1 MDKRRHNFPYI
12 KIPSMKL
19 VLFLIKKL
27 FISKNS
33 SLVFR
38 LTNLVTII
46 SLSLGV
52 ASLNIVM
59 SSIDGFESEISKKLS
74 NLNGYSSINHLFE
87 DEIIQNEF
95 DQPFILDKV
104 PYLEKVALLKSKSDS
119 QSIIINAYPI
129 NDFNKI
135 RLFKSFDTNKIK
147 NESIVVGKRLAD
159 NLNLKLGDQVVI
171 FNPKKL
177 ENFSNQNRY
186 DFFTVAHIYNSGIPE
201 FDKRNIFT
209 SLENLQEFYD
219 IENSISGWISIDP
232 NDDIID
238 YPFYQMT
245 IYDKYSSLFEWIN
258 TQKWPILFIFSL
270 IAVVSFFGL
279 LSSLSILFDEK
290 KMDFTILKI
299 CGLSHESISKIF
311 IFQSMILASIGSTI
325 GILLS
330 YVLIQLQNE
339 FKLISIEQNIY
350 FVDYLPMEFNFSNS
364 LLIIIISVILS
375 FIISASSVKRFA
387 YFNPMNVLRS
397 K

>member
-1 MDKRRHNFPYI
+1 
-12 KIPSMKL
+12 MKL

-38 LTNLVTII
+38 LTNFVTII

-52 ASLNIVM
+52 ASLNIVI

-74 NLNGYSSINHLFE
+74 NLSGYSSINHLFE
-87 DEIIQNEF
+87 NEIVQNEY
-95 DQPFILDKV
+95 DQPFISDKI
-104 PYLEKVALLKSKSDS
+104 PYLEKLALLKSKNDS

-129 NDFNKI
+129 NDFNRI
-135 RLFKSFDTNKIK
+135 RLFNSFDVNKIK
-147 NESIVVGKRLAD
+147 NQSIIVGKKLAET
-159 NLNLKLGDQVVI
+159 LNLKLGDQVVI

-177 ENFSNQNRY
+177 RNFSNQNRY
-186 DFFTVAHIYNSGIPE
+186 NFFTIAHIYNSGIPE
-201 FDKRNIFT
+201 FDEKNIFT
-209 SLENLQEFYD
+209 SLENLQKYFS
-219 IENSISGWISIDP
+219 IENYISGWVSIDP
-232 NDDIID
+232 NDDIVD
-238 YPFYQMT
+238 YPFYEMT

-299 CGLSHESISKIF
+299 YGLSNKSISKIF

-330 YVLIQLQNE
+330 YVFIQIQNE

-350 FVDYLPMEFNFSNS
+350 FVDYLPMKFNLSNS
-364 LLIIIISVILS
+364 LLIFIISVILS

-387 YFNPMNVLRS
+387 YFNPMYVLRS

>member
-1 MDKRRHNFPYI
+1 
-12 KIPSMKL
+12 MKL

-38 LTNLVTII
+38 LTNFVTII

-52 ASLNIVM
+52 ASLNIVI

-87 DEIIQNEF
+87 DEIVQNEF
-95 DQPFILDKV
+95 DQLFISDKI
-104 PYLEKVALLKSKSDS
+104 PYLEKIALLKSKNGS
-119 QSIIINAYPI
+119 QSVIINAYPI
-129 NDFNKI
+129 NDINKI
-135 RLFKSFDTNKIK
+135 RLFNSLDANKIK
-147 NESIVVGKRLAD
+147 NESIIIGKKLAE
-159 NLNLKLGDQVVI
+159 NLNLKLGDQAVI

-186 DFFTVAHIYNSGIPE
+186 DFFTIAHIYNSGIQE
-201 FDKRNIFT
+201 FDEKNIFT
-209 SLENLQEFYD
+209 SLESLQKYFSM
-219 IENSISGWISIDP
+219 ENYISGWVSIDP
-232 NDDIID
+232 NDDIVD
-238 YPFYQMT
+238 YPFYEMT

-279 LSSLSILFDEK
+279 LSSLNILFDEK
-290 KMDFTILKI
+290 KMDFTILKVY
-299 CGLSHESISKIF
+299 GLPNKLISKIF
-311 IFQSMILASIGSTI
+311 IFQSMILASIGSII

-330 YVLIQLQNE
+330 YVLIQIQNE

-350 FVDYLPMEFNFSNS
+350 FVDYLPMEFNFSKS
-364 LLIIIISVILS
+364 LLIFIISVILS

-387 YFNPMNVLRS
+387 YFNPMYVLRS

>member
-1 MDKRRHNFPYI
+1 
-12 KIPSMKL
+12 MKL

-38 LTNLVTII
+38 LTNFITII

-52 ASLNIVM
+52 ASLNIVI

-74 NLNGYSSINHLFE
+74 NLSGYSSINHLFE
-87 DEIIQNEF
+87 DEIVQNEF
-95 DQPFILDKV
+95 GQLFISDKI
-104 PYLEKVALLKSKSDS
+104 PYLEKIALLKSKNGS
-119 QSIIINAYPI
+119 QSVIINAYPI
-129 NDFNKI
+129 NDINKI
-135 RLFKSFDTNKIK
+135 RLFNSLDANKIK
-147 NESIVVGKRLAD
+147 NESIIIGKKLAE
-159 NLNLKLGDQVVI
+159 NLNLKLGDQAVI

-186 DFFTVAHIYNSGIPE
+186 DFFTIAHIYNSGIQE
-201 FDKRNIFT
+201 FDEKNIFT
-209 SLENLQEFYD
+209 SLESLQKYFSM
-219 IENSISGWISIDP
+219 ENYISGWVSIDP
-232 NDDIID
+232 NDDIVD
-238 YPFYQMT
+238 YPFYEMT

-279 LSSLSILFDEK
+279 LSSLNILFDEK
-290 KMDFTILKI
+290 KMDFTILKVY
-299 CGLSHESISKIF
+299 GLPNKLISKIF
-311 IFQSMILASIGSTI
+311 IFQSMILASIGSII

-330 YVLIQLQNE
+330 YVLIQIQNE

-350 FVDYLPMEFNFSNS
+350 FVDYLPMEFNFSKS
-364 LLIIIISVILS
+364 LLIFIISVILS

-387 YFNPMNVLRS
+387 YFNPMYVLRS

>member
-1 MDKRRHNFPYI
+1 
-12 KIPSMKL
+12 MKL

-104 PYLEKVALLKSKSDS
+104 PYLEKIALLKSKSDS
-119 QSIIINAYPI
+119 KSIIINAYPI

-171 FNPKKL
+171 FNPKNL
-177 ENFSNQNRY
+177 ENISNQNRY

-201 FDKRNIFT
+201 FEERNIFT
-209 SLENLQEFYD
+209 SLENLQKFYS
-219 IENSISGWISIDP
+219 IENYISGWISIDP
-232 NDDIID
+232 SDDIID
-238 YPFYQMT
+238 YPFYEMT

-299 CGLSHESISKIF
+299 YGLSHKSISKIF
-311 IFQSMILASIGSTI
+311 IFHSMILASIGSTI

-330 YVLIQLQNE
+330 YIIIQLQNE

>member
-1 MDKRRHNFPYI
+1 
-12 KIPSMKL
+12 MKL

-38 LTNLVTII
+38 LTNIVTII
-46 SLSLGV
+46 SLSFGV
-52 ASLNIVM
+52 ASLNIVV

-74 NLNGYSSINHLFE
+74 SLNGYSSINHLFE
-87 DEIIQNEF
+87 DEIIQNDF
-95 DQPFILDKV
+95 DEPFILDKV
-104 PYLEKVALLKSKSDS
+104 PYLEKMALLKSKSDS

-135 RLFKSFDTNKIK
+135 RLLKLFDTNKIK
-147 NESIVVGKRLAD
+147 NESIVIGKRLAE
-159 NLNLKLGDQVVI
+159 NLKLKLGDQVVI

-201 FDKRNIFT
+201 FDERNIFT
-209 SLENLQEFYD
+209 SLENLQKFYG
-219 IENSISGWISIDP
+219 IENYISGWISIDP
-232 NDDIID
+232 SYDIID
-238 YPFYQMT
+238 YPFYEMT

-270 IAVVSFFGL
+270 IAVVAFFGL

-299 CGLSHESISKIF
+299 YGLSYESISKIF

-325 GILLS
+325 GILFS

-375 FIISASSVKRFA
+375 FIISTSSVKRFA
-387 YFNPMNVLRS
+387 YFNPMNVLRN

>member
-1 MDKRRHNFPYI
+1 
-12 KIPSMKL
+12 MKL
-19 VLFLIKKL
+19 ELFLIKKL

-135 RLFKSFDTNKIK
+135 RLFNSFDTNKIK

-186 DFFTVAHIYNSGIPE
+186 DFFTVARIYNSGIPE
-201 FDKRNIFT
+201 FEERNIFT

-219 IENSISGWISIDP
+219 IENSISGWISIDL

-290 KMDFTILKI
+290 KKDFTILKI
-299 CGLSHESISKIF
+299 YGLSHKSISMIF
-311 IFQSMILASIGSTI
+311 IFQSMILASIGSII

-330 YVLIQLQNE
+330 YILIQLQNE

>member
-1 MDKRRHNFPYI
+1 
-12 KIPSMKL
+12 MKL

-27 FISKNS
+27 FTSKNS

-52 ASLNIVM
+52 ASLNIVL

-87 DEIIQNEF
+87 DEIIQKEF

-119 QSIIINAYPI
+119 KSIIINAYPI

-159 NLNLKLGDQVVI
+159 NLNLKLGDQVAI

-186 DFFTVAHIYNSGIPE
+186 DFFTVADIYNSGIPE
-201 FDKRNIFT
+201 FDEKNIFT
-209 SLENLQEFYD
+209 SLENLQKFYN
-219 IENSISGWISIDP
+219 IENYISGWISIDP
-232 NDDIID
+232 SYNIID
-238 YPFYQMT
+238 YPFYEMT

-299 CGLSHESISKIF
+299 YGLSQKSISKIF
-311 IFQSMILASIGSTI
+311 IFQSMILASIGSII

>member
-1 MDKRRHNFPYI
+1 
-12 KIPSMKL
+12 MKL
-19 VLFLIKKL
+19 VLILIKKL

-104 PYLEKVALLKSKSDS
+104 PYLEKIALLKSKSDS
-119 QSIIINAYPI
+119 KSIIINAYPI

-171 FNPKKL
+171 FNPKNL
-177 ENFSNQNRY
+177 ENISNQNRY

-201 FDKRNIFT
+201 FEERNIFT
-209 SLENLQEFYD
+209 SLENLQKFYS
-219 IENSISGWISIDP
+219 IENYISGWISIDP
-232 NDDIID
+232 SDDIID
-238 YPFYQMT
+238 YPFYEMT

-299 CGLSHESISKIF
+299 YGLSHKSISKIF
-311 IFQSMILASIGSTI
+311 IFHSMILASIGSTI

-330 YVLIQLQNE
+330 YVIIQLQNE

>member
-1 MDKRRHNFPYI
+1 
-12 KIPSMKL
+12 MKL

-95 DQPFILDKV
+95 DQPFISDKV
-104 PYLEKVALLKSKSDS
+104 PYLEKIALLKSKNDS

-135 RLFKSFDTNKIK
+135 GLLNSFDTNKIK
-147 NESIVVGKRLAD
+147 NESIVVGKRLAE

-186 DFFTVAHIYNSGIPE
+186 DFFTIVHIYNSGIPE
-201 FDKRNIFT
+201 FDERNIFT
-209 SLENLQEFYD
+209 SLENLQKYYG
-219 IENSISGWISIDP
+219 IENYISGWVSIDP

-299 CGLSHESISKIF
+299 YGLSQKSISKIF
-311 IFQSMILASIGSTI
+311 IFQSMILASIGSII

-330 YVLIQLQNE
+330 YVIIQLQNE
-339 FKLISIEQNIY
+339 FKFISIEQNIY

>member
-1 MDKRRHNFPYI
+1 
-12 KIPSMKL
+12 MKL

-38 LTNLVTII
+38 LTNFITII

-52 ASLNIVM
+52 ASLNIVI

-74 NLNGYSSINHLFE
+74 NLSGYSSINHLFE

-95 DQPFILDKV
+95 NQPFIFDKI
-104 PYLEKVALLKSKSDS
+104 PYLEKVALLKSKNDS
-119 QSIIINAYPI
+119 QSININAYPI

-135 RLFKSFDTNKIK
+135 GLFNSFDSNKIK
-147 NESIVVGKRLAD
+147 NKSIIIGKKLAE
-159 NLNLKLGDQVVI
+159 NLDLKLGDQVVI

-177 ENFSNQNRY
+177 GNFSNQNRY
-186 DFFTVAHIYNSGIPE
+186 DFFIIAHIYNSGITE
-201 FDKRNIFT
+201 FDEKNIFT
-209 SLENLQEFYD
+209 SLENLQKYFSL
-219 IENSISGWISIDP
+219 ENYISGWVSIDP
-232 NDDIID
+232 NDDIVD
-238 YPFYQMT
+238 YPFYEMT
-245 IYDKYSSLFEWIN
+245 IYDKYSSLFDWIN

-299 CGLSHESISKIF
+299 YGLSNKSISKIF

-330 YVLIQLQNE
+330 YVFIQLQNE
-339 FKLISIEQNIY
+339 FKLISIEKNIY
-350 FVDYLPMEFNFSNS
+350 FVDYLPMEFNLSNS
-364 LLIIIISVILS
+364 LLIFVISVILS

-387 YFNPMNVLRS
+387 YFNPMYVLRS

>member
-1 MDKRRHNFPYI
+1 
-12 KIPSMKL
+12 MKL

-27 FISKNS
+27 FTSKNS

-52 ASLNIVM
+52 ASLNIVI

-87 DEIIQNEF
+87 DEIVQNEF
-95 DQPFILDKV
+95 GQLFISDKI
-104 PYLEKVALLKSKSDS
+104 PYLEKIALLKSKNGS
-119 QSIIINAYPI
+119 QSVIINAYPI
-129 NDFNKI
+129 NDINKI
-135 RLFKSFDTNKIK
+135 RLFNSLDANKIK
-147 NESIVVGKRLAD
+147 NESIIIGKKLAE
-159 NLNLKLGDQVVI
+159 NLNLKLGDQAVI

-186 DFFTVAHIYNSGIPE
+186 DFFTIAHIYNSGIQE
-201 FDKRNIFT
+201 FDEKNIFT
-209 SLENLQEFYD
+209 SLESLQKYFSM
-219 IENSISGWISIDP
+219 ENYISGWVSIDP
-232 NDDIID
+232 NDDIVD
-238 YPFYQMT
+238 YPFYEMT

-279 LSSLSILFDEK
+279 LSSLNILFDEK
-290 KMDFTILKI
+290 KMDFTILKVY
-299 CGLSHESISKIF
+299 GLPNKLISKIF
-311 IFQSMILASIGSTI
+311 IFQSMILASIGSI
-325 GILLS
+325 VGILLS
-330 YVLIQLQNE
+330 YVLIQIQNE

-350 FVDYLPMEFNFSNS
+350 FVDYLPMEFNFSKS
-364 LLIIIISVILS
+364 LLIFIISVILS

-387 YFNPMNVLRS
+387 YFNPMYVLRS

>member
-1 MDKRRHNFPYI
+1 
-12 KIPSMKL
+12 MKL

-38 LTNLVTII
+38 LTNFVTII

-52 ASLNIVM
+52 ASLNIVI

-74 NLNGYSSINHLFE
+74 NLSGYSSINHLFE

-95 DQPFILDKV
+95 NQPFIFDKI
-104 PYLEKVALLKSKSDS
+104 PYLEKVALLKSKNDS
-119 QSIIINAYPI
+119 QSININAYPI
-129 NDFNKI
+129 KDFNKI
-135 RLFKSFDTNKIK
+135 GLFNSFDSNKIK
-147 NESIVVGKRLAD
+147 NESIIIGKKLAE
-159 NLNLKLGDQVVI
+159 NLDLKLGDQVVI

-177 ENFSNQNRY
+177 GNFSNQNRY
-186 DFFTVAHIYNSGIPE
+186 DFFIIAHIYNSGITE
-201 FDKRNIFT
+201 FDEKNIFT
-209 SLENLQEFYD
+209 SLENLQKYFSL
-219 IENSISGWISIDP
+219 ENYISGWVSIDP
-232 NDDIID
+232 NDDIVD

-299 CGLSHESISKIF
+299 YGLSNKSISKIF
-311 IFQSMILASIGSTI
+311 IFQSMILASIGSII

-330 YVLIQLQNE
+330 YVFIQLQNE

-350 FVDYLPMEFNFSNS
+350 FVDYLPMEFNLSNS
-364 LLIIIISVILS
+364 LLIFIISVILS

-387 YFNPMNVLRS
+387 YFNPMYVLRS

>member
-1 MDKRRHNFPYI
+1 
-12 KIPSMKL
+12 MKL

-171 FNPKKL
+171 FNPKNL

-186 DFFTVAHIYNSGIPE
+186 DFFTVARIYNSGIPE
-201 FDKRNIFT
+201 FDERNIFT

-290 KMDFTILKI
+290 KKDFTILKI
-299 CGLSHESISKIF
+299 YGLSHKSISMIF
-311 IFQSMILASIGSTI
+311 IFQSMILASIGSII

-330 YVLIQLQNE
+330 YILIQLQNE

>member
-1 MDKRRHNFPYI
+1 
-12 KIPSMKL
+12 MKL

-59 SSIDGFESEISKKLS
+59 SSINGFESEISKKLS

-104 PYLEKVALLKSKSDS
+104 PYLEKLALLKSKSDS
-119 QSIIINAYPI
+119 KSIIINAYPI

-159 NLNLKLGDQVVI
+159 NLNLKLGDQVAI

-186 DFFTVAHIYNSGIPE
+186 DFFTVADIYNSGIPE
-201 FDKRNIFT
+201 FDEKNIFT
-209 SLENLQEFYD
+209 SLENLQKFYN
-219 IENSISGWISIDP
+219 IENYISGWISIDP
-232 NDDIID
+232 SDNIID
-238 YPFYQMT
+238 YPFYEMT

-299 CGLSHESISKIF
+299 YGLSQKSISKIF

-330 YVLIQLQNE
+330 YVIIQLQNE

-375 FIISASSVKRFA
+375 FIISASSVKRLA

>member
-1 MDKRRHNFPYI
+1 
-12 KIPSMKL
+12 MKL

-27 FISKNS
+27 FISRNS
-33 SLVFR
+33 SLVFH

-87 DEIIQNEF
+87 DEIIENEF
-95 DQPFILDKV
+95 DQPFISDKV
-104 PYLEKVALLKSKSDS
+104 PYLEKIALLKSKNDS

-135 RLFKSFDTNKIK
+135 RLFNSFDINKIK
-147 NESIVVGKRLAD
+147 NESIVIGKRLAE

-177 ENFSNQNRY
+177 KNFSNQNRY
-186 DFFTVAHIYNSGIPE
+186 DFFTVAHIYNAGIPE
-201 FDKRNIFT
+201 FEERNIFT
-209 SLENLQEFYD
+209 SLENLQKYYG
-219 IENSISGWISIDP
+219 IENYISGWVSIDP

-325 GILLS
+325 GILFS

-387 YFNPMNVLRS
+387 YFSPMNVLRT

>member
-1 MDKRRHNFPYI
+1 
-12 KIPSMKL
+12 MKL

-95 DQPFILDKV
+95 DQPFIFDKV

-119 QSIIINAYPI
+119 KSIIINAYPI

-159 NLNLKLGDQVVI
+159 NLNLKLGDQLVI
-171 FNPKKL
+171 FNPKNL

-201 FDKRNIFT
+201 FEERNIFT
-209 SLENLQEFYD
+209 SLENLQKYYG
-219 IENSISGWISIDP
+219 IENYISGWVSIDP

-299 CGLSHESISKIF
+299 YGLSHKSISKIF
-311 IFQSMILASIGSTI
+311 IFHSMILASIGLTI

-330 YVLIQLQNE
+330 YVIIQLQNE

-350 FVDYLPMEFNFSNS
+350 FVDYIPMEFNFSNS

>member
-1 MDKRRHNFPYI
+1 
-12 KIPSMKL
+12 MKL

-38 LTNLVTII
+38 LTNFVTII

-52 ASLNIVM
+52 ASLNIVI

-87 DEIIQNEF
+87 DEIVQNEF
-95 DQPFILDKV
+95 GQLFISDKI
-104 PYLEKVALLKSKSDS
+104 PYLEKIALLKSKNGS
-119 QSIIINAYPI
+119 QSVIINAYPI
-129 NDFNKI
+129 NDINKI
-135 RLFKSFDTNKIK
+135 RLFNSLDTNKIK
-147 NESIVVGKRLAD
+147 NESIIIGKKLAE
-159 NLNLKLGDQVVI
+159 NLNLKLGDQAVI

-186 DFFTVAHIYNSGIPE
+186 DFFTIAHIYNSGIQE
-201 FDKRNIFT
+201 FDEKNIFT
-209 SLENLQEFYD
+209 SLESLQKYFSM
-219 IENSISGWISIDP
+219 ENYISGWVSIDP
-232 NDDIID
+232 NDDIVD
-238 YPFYQMT
+238 YPFYEMT

-279 LSSLSILFDEK
+279 LSSLNILFDEK
-290 KMDFTILKI
+290 KMDFTILKVY
-299 CGLSHESISKIF
+299 GLPNKLISKIF
-311 IFQSMILASIGSTI
+311 IFQSMILASIGSII

-330 YVLIQLQNE
+330 YVLIQIQNE

-350 FVDYLPMEFNFSNS
+350 FVDYLPMEFNFSKS
-364 LLIIIISVILS
+364 LLIFIISVILS

-387 YFNPMNVLRS
+387 YFNPMYVLRS

>member
-1 MDKRRHNFPYI
+1 
-12 KIPSMKL
+12 MKL

-38 LTNLVTII
+38 LTNFVTII

-52 ASLNIVM
+52 ASLNIVI

-87 DEIIQNEF
+87 DEIVQNEF
-95 DQPFILDKV
+95 GQLFISDKI
-104 PYLEKVALLKSKSDS
+104 PYLEKIALLKSKNGS
-119 QSIIINAYPI
+119 QSVIINAYPI
-129 NDFNKI
+129 NDINKI
-135 RLFKSFDTNKIK
+135 RLFNSLDANKIK
-147 NESIVVGKRLAD
+147 NESIIIGKKLAE
-159 NLNLKLGDQVVI
+159 NLNLKLGDQAVI

-186 DFFTVAHIYNSGIPE
+186 DFFTIAHIYNSGIQE
-201 FDKRNIFT
+201 FDEKNIFT
-209 SLENLQEFYD
+209 SLESLQKYFSM
-219 IENSISGWISIDP
+219 ENYISGWVSIDP
-232 NDDIID
+232 NDDIVD
-238 YPFYQMT
+238 YPFYEMT

-258 TQKWPILFIFSL
+258 AQKWPILFIFSL

-279 LSSLSILFDEK
+279 LSSLNILFDEK
-290 KMDFTILKI
+290 KMDFTILKVY
-299 CGLSHESISKIF
+299 GLPNKLISKIF
-311 IFQSMILASIGSTI
+311 IFQSMILASIGSI
-325 GILLS
+325 VGILLS
-330 YVLIQLQNE
+330 YVLIQIQNE

-350 FVDYLPMEFNFSNS
+350 FVDYLPMEFNFSKS
-364 LLIIIISVILS
+364 LLIFIISVILS

-387 YFNPMNVLRS
+387 YFNPMYVLRS

>member
-1 MDKRRHNFPYI
+1 
-12 KIPSMKL
+12 MKL

-119 QSIIINAYPI
+119 KSIIINAYPI

-159 NLNLKLGDQVVI
+159 NLNLKLGDQVAI

-201 FDKRNIFT
+201 FDERNIFT
-209 SLENLQEFYD
+209 SLENLQKFYS
-219 IENSISGWISIDP
+219 IENYISGWISIDP
-232 NDDIID
+232 SDNIID
-238 YPFYQMT
+238 YPFYEMT

-299 CGLSHESISKIF
+299 YGLSQKSISKIF

-330 YVLIQLQNE
+330 YVIIQLQNE

>member
-1 MDKRRHNFPYI
+1 
-12 KIPSMKL
+12 MKL

-171 FNPKKL
+171 FNPKNL

-219 IENSISGWISIDP
+219 IENSISGWISVDP

-299 CGLSHESISKIF
+299 YGLSHKSISRIF
-311 IFQSMILASIGSTI
+311 IFQSMILASIGSII

-330 YVLIQLQNE
+330 YVLIQLQNK

-350 FVDYLPMEFNFSNS
+350 FVDYLPMNFNINIS
-364 LLIIIISVILS
+364 LLIILISILLS
-375 FIISASSVKRFA
+375 FIISSISVKRFSQ
-387 YFNPMNVLRS
+387 FSPINVLRD

>member
-1 MDKRRHNFPYI
+1 
-12 KIPSMKL
+12 MKL

-147 NESIVVGKRLAD
+147 NESIVVGKRLAE

-186 DFFTVAHIYNSGIPE
+186 DFFTVADIYNSGIPE
-201 FDKRNIFT
+201 FDERNVFT
-209 SLENLQEFYD
+209 SLENLQKFYS
-219 IENSISGWISIDP
+219 IENYISGWISIDP

-299 CGLSHESISKIF
+299 YGLSQKSISKIF
-311 IFQSMILASIGSTI
+311 IFQSMILASIGSII

-330 YVLIQLQNE
+330 YILIQLQNE

-364 LLIIIISVILS
+364 LLIIIISVMLS

>member
-1 MDKRRHNFPYI
+1 
-12 KIPSMKL
+12 MKL

-38 LTNLVTII
+38 LTNFVTII

-52 ASLNIVM
+52 ASLNIVI

-87 DEIIQNEF
+87 DEIVQNEF
-95 DQPFILDKV
+95 GQLFISDKI
-104 PYLEKVALLKSKSDS
+104 PYLEKIALLKSKNGS
-119 QSIIINAYPI
+119 QSVIINAYPI
-129 NDFNKI
+129 NDINKI
-135 RLFKSFDTNKIK
+135 RLFNSLDANKIK
-147 NESIVVGKRLAD
+147 NESIIIGKKLAE
-159 NLNLKLGDQVVI
+159 NLNLKLGDQAVI

-186 DFFTVAHIYNSGIPE
+186 DFFTIAHIYNSGIQE
-201 FDKRNIFT
+201 FDEKNIFT
-209 SLENLQEFYD
+209 SLESLQKYFSM
-219 IENSISGWISIDP
+219 ENYISGWVSIDP
-232 NDDIID
+232 NDDIVD
-238 YPFYQMT
+238 YPFYEMT

-279 LSSLSILFDEK
+279 LSSLNILFDEK
-290 KMDFTILKI
+290 KMDFTILKVY
-299 CGLSHESISKIF
+299 GLPNKLISKIF
-311 IFQSMILASIGSTI
+311 IFQSMILASIGSI
-325 GILLS
+325 VGILLS
-330 YVLIQLQNE
+330 YVLIQIQNE

-350 FVDYLPMEFNFSNS
+350 FVDYLPMEFNFSKS
-364 LLIIIISVILS
+364 LLIFIISVILS

-387 YFNPMNVLRS
+387 YFNPMYVLRS

>member
-1 MDKRRHNFPYI
+1 
-12 KIPSMKL
+12 MKL

-119 QSIIINAYPI
+119 QSIVINAYPI

-171 FNPKKL
+171 FNPKNL

-186 DFFTVAHIYNSGIPE
+186 DFFTVARIYNSGIPE
-201 FDKRNIFT
+201 FDERNIFT

-219 IENSISGWISIDP
+219 IENSISGWISIDL

-299 CGLSHESISKIF
+299 YGLSQKSISKIF

-330 YVLIQLQNE
+330 YILIQLQNE

-350 FVDYLPMEFNFSNS
+350 FVDYLPMKFNFSNS

-387 YFNPMNVLRS
+387 YFNSMYVLRS

>member
-1 MDKRRHNFPYI
+1 
-12 KIPSMKL
+12 MKL

-201 FDKRNIFT
+201 FDQRNIFT

-219 IENSISGWISIDP
+219 IKNSISGWISIDP

-238 YPFYQMT
+238 YPFYEMT

-299 CGLSHESISKIF
+299 YGLSHKSISKIF
-311 IFQSMILASIGSTI
+311 ISQSMILASIGSTI

-330 YVLIQLQNE
+330 YVIIQLQNE

-364 LLIIIISVILS
+364 LLIIIISVILG

>member
-1 MDKRRHNFPYI
+1 
-12 KIPSMKL
+12 MKL

-52 ASLNIVM
+52 ASLNIVI

-87 DEIIQNEF
+87 YEIIENEF
-95 DQPFILDKV
+95 DQPFISDKV
-104 PYLEKVALLKSKSDS
+104 PYLEKIALLKSKNDS

-135 RLFKSFDTNKIK
+135 RLFNSFDTNKIK
-147 NESIVVGKRLAD
+147 NESIVIGKRLAE

-177 ENFSNQNRY
+177 KNFSNQNRY

-201 FDKRNIFT
+201 FEERNIFT
-209 SLENLQEFYD
+209 SLENLQKYYG
-219 IENSISGWISIDP
+219 IENYISGWVSIDP

-299 CGLSHESISKIF
+299 YGLSHKSTSKIF

-325 GILLS
+325 GILFS
-330 YVLIQLQNE
+330 YFLIQLQNE

-375 FIISASSVKRFA
+375 FIISTSSVKRFA
-387 YFNPMNVLRS
+387 YFNPMNVLRT